1 MPDRPAVIVFDV
13 NETLSDMSPLAG
25 RFTKVGAP
33 AHLAQLWFT
42 SLLRDGF
49 ARTASGESE
58 SFSTLAEGALR
69 VVLSQVLLDRPEDE
83 AVRHVLAGIPLL
95 QLHPDVPAG
104 IERLRESGFRL
115 VTLSNGASS
124 VAEGLLAGAGLLEH
138 FEAVLTVEDAGVW
151 KPAAGSY
158 AYAAET
164 CGVAVG
170 ELMLV
175 ASHPWDTDG
184 AQRAG
189 ARAAWVNRTGA
200 RWPSYFRPPDLQ
212 VRAIGEVA
220 TALR

>member
-13 NETLSDMSPLAG
+13 NETLSDMSPMAG
-25 RFTKVGAP
+25 RFVDVGAP
-33 AHLAQLWFT
+33 AYLAQLWFT

-49 ARTASGESE
+49 ARTASGETE
-58 SFSTLAEGALR
+58 LFSVLAEGSLR
-69 VVLSQVLLDRPEDE
+69 VVLSQVRLDRPEDE
-83 AVRHVLAGIPLL
+83 AVSHVLAGIAALEL
-95 QLHPDVPAG
+95 QPDVAEG
-104 IERLRESGFRL
+104 VRRLRQSGFRL

-124 VAEGLLAGAGLLEH
+124 VAEGLLEGAGLLEH
-138 FEAVLTVEDAGVW
+138 FEALLTVEDAGVW
-151 KPAAGSY
+151 KPARGSY

-164 CGVAVG
+164 CGVAV
-170 ELMLV
+170 EQMMLV

-200 RWPSYFRPPDLQ
+200 RWPGYFRPPDLE
-212 VRAIGEVA
+212 VREIGEVA